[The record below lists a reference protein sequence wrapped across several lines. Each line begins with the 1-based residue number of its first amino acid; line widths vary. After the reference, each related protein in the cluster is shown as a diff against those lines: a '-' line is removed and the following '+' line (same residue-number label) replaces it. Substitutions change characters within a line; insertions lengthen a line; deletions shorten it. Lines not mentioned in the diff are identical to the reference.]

1 MSVASV
7 SAQACAMQN
16 VRLLLGRR
24 SSIGLSYI
32 LTTVVDRRAPLFA
45 NDAAAA
51 LAIQEF
57 QRLDQEGFT
66 RSIAYVV
73 MPDHIHWLLELR
85 AGTLETVMKRFKS
98 RTAQQANRLL
108 GRGGRFWQACY
119 HDHAIRS
126 DESLYRHA
134 MYLMGNP
141 IRAGLTTQL
150 GQYRHAWCEW
160 ELEALSD
167 RPETFSTDG

>member
-1 MSVASV
+1 
-7 SAQACAMQN
+7 MQN

-32 LTTVVDRRAPLFA
+32 LTTVVDGRAPLFA

-51 LAIQEF
+51 LAIREF
-57 QRLDQEGFT
+57 QRLDQDGFT
-66 RSIAYVV
+66 HSMAYVV
-73 MPDHIHWLLELR
+73 MPDHVHWLLELR
-85 AGTLETVMKRFKS
+85 AGTLATVMKRFKS
-98 RTAQQANRLL
+98 RSAQQANRLL
-108 GRGGRFWQACY
+108 GRVGRFWQACY

-134 MYLMGNP
+134 MHLMENP
-141 IRAGLTTQL
+141 IRAGLATQL

-160 ELEALSD
+160 ELGATCD
-167 RPETFSTDG
+167 QVDGIFADE

>member
-1 MSVASV
+1 MFLTRMPDH
-7 SAQACAMQN
+7 ACLMQN
-16 VRLLLGRR
+16 IRLLAGRH

-32 LTTVVDRRAPLFA
+32 LTTVVDGRAPLFS

-51 LAIQEF
+51 LAIREF

-66 RSIAYVV
+66 RSVAYVV
-73 MPDHIHWLLELR
+73 MPDHIHWLVELR
-85 AGTLETVMKRFKS
+85 AGTLENVMKRFKS
-98 RTAQQANRLL
+98 RTAQQVNRLR
-108 GRGGRFWQACY
+108 GRIGRFWQACY

-134 MYLMGNP
+134 MYLMNNP

-150 GQYRHAWCEW
+150 GQYPHAWRMW
-160 ELEALSD
+160 QLGGSQD
-167 RPETFSTDG
+167 PGI

>member
-1 MSVASV
+1 
-7 SAQACAMQN
+7 MQN
-16 VRLLLGRR
+16 TRLLIGRR
-24 SSIGLSYI
+24 SSVGLSYI
-32 LTTVVDRRAPLFA
+32 LTTVVTDRAPLFA
-45 NDAAAA
+45 NDGAAA
-51 LAIQEF
+51 LAVREF

-73 MPDHIHWLLELR
+73 MPDHIHWLVELR

-108 GRGGRFWQACY
+108 GRVGRFWQACY

-134 MYLMGNP
+134 LYLMGNP

-150 GQYRHAWCEW
+150 GQYPHAWCEW
-160 ELEALSD
+160 ELGDTCDCVDERANQGWHLP
-167 RPETFSTDG
+167 RQ

>member
-1 MSVASV
+1 
-7 SAQACAMQN
+7 MQN
-16 VRLLLGRR
+16 TRLLIGRR
-24 SSIGLSYI
+24 SSVGLSYI
-32 LTTVVDRRAPLFA
+32 LTTVVTDRAPLFA
-45 NDAAAA
+45 NDGAAA
-51 LAIQEF
+51 LAVREF

-73 MPDHIHWLLELR
+73 MPDHIHWLVELR

-108 GRGGRFWQACY
+108 GRVGRFWQACY

-134 MYLMGNP
+134 LYLMGNP

-150 GQYRHAWCEW
+150 GQYPHAWCES
-160 ELEALSD
+160 ELGDTCDCVDEHANQGWHL
-167 RPETFSTDG
+167 PEQ

>member
-7 SAQACAMQN
+7 SVQACAMQN

-108 GRGGRFWQACY
+108 GRGGCFWQACY

-160 ELEALSD
+160 ELEALGD
-167 RPETFSTDG
+167 RPEAFSTDG

>member
-1 MSVASV
+1 MLASMN
-7 SAQACAMQN
+7 SP
-16 VRLLLGRR
+16 RLLLGRH

-32 LTTVVDRRAPLFA
+32 LTTVVHGRAPLLA
-45 NDAAAA
+45 SDAAAE
-51 LAIQEF
+51 LAVREF

-73 MPDHIHWLLELR
+73 MPDHIHWLVELR

-98 RTAQQANRLL
+98 RTAQQVNRSL
-108 GRGGRFWQACY
+108 GRIGRFWQGGY

-141 IRAGLTTQL
+141 IRAGLAAQV

-160 ELEALSD
+160 ELESPCGCLG
-167 RPETFSTDG
+167 STGTDE

>member
-1 MSVASV
+1 
-7 SAQACAMQN
+7 MQN

-24 SSIGLSYI
+24 SNVGLSYL

-45 NDAAAA
+45 SAAAA
-51 LAIQEF
+51 AVAIREF

-73 MPDHIHWLLELR
+73 MPDHIHWLVELR
-85 AGTLETVMKRFKS
+85 GGTLESVMKRFKS

-108 GRGGRFWQACY
+108 GRVGRFWQACY

-134 MYLMGNP
+134 VYLMGNP
-141 IRAGLTTQL
+141 IRAGLATQL

-160 ELEALSD
+160 ELDAVCDPPGS
-167 RPETFSTDG
+167 FSTDG

>member
-1 MSVASV
+1 MLASMN
-7 SAQACAMQN
+7 SA
-16 VRLLLGRR
+16 RLLLGRH
-24 SSIGLSYI
+24 SSIGLSYL
-32 LTTVVDRRAPLFA
+32 LTTVVQGRAPLFA
-45 NDAAAA
+45 CDAAAV
-51 LAIQEF
+51 LATREF

-66 RSIAYVV
+66 RSMAYVV
-73 MPDHIHWLLELR
+73 MPDHIHWLVELR

-98 RTAQQANRLL
+98 RTAQQVNRSL
-108 GRGGRFWQACY
+108 GRVGRFWQGGY

-141 IRAGLTTQL
+141 IRAGLATQV

-160 ELEALSD
+160 DLESECHCLGSIGTD
-167 RPETFSTDG
+167 R